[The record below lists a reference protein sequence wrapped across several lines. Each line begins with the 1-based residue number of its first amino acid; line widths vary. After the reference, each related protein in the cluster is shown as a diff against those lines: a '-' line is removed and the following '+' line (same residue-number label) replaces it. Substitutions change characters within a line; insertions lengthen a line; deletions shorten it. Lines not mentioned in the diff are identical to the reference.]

1 MKKQIS
7 CLLIFSIMLT
17 TITGCAGSGNS
28 NVYIKEFE
36 GTSYKSREV
45 YNYNKNEVYWATVDA
60 LKEKGYQVMLSDS
73 NAGMLTAEYN
83 SANLLPEEMAELSKN
98 QAGATCA
105 TILGIVL
112 VVGLIVVIIKALSS
126 NSSSSSSSC
135 DSGYQNSDSYYSES
149 KVISNKY
156 QLTFSFMSM
165 AEEQTEVSL
174 SVIKSVVEN
183 GTTVKQNLFENK
195 YLNNGIFK
203 KIDEILHG
211 LYDGPMPPPDSIQ
224 THQSEMN

>member
-17 TITGCAGSGNS
+17 TITGCAGSSNS
-28 NVYIKEFE
+28 TAYIKEFE
-36 GTSYKSREV
+36 GTSYKNREV
-45 YNYNKNEVYWATVDA
+45 YNYNKNEVFWATVDA
-60 LKEKGYQVMLSDS
+60 LKEKGYQVTLSDS

-83 SANLLPEEMAELSKN
+83 SANLLPEEMAALSKN
-98 QAGATCA
+98 QAQATCA

-112 VVGLIVVIIKALSS
+112 VVGLFVVIIKALSS
-126 NSSSSSSSC
+126 SSSSSSTY
-135 DSGYQNSDSYYSES
+135 DSGCQNSESYNSES
-149 KVISNKY
+149 KVTSNKY
-156 QLTFSFMSM
+156 QLTFSFMSL

-183 GTTVKQNLFENK
+183 GTTVNQNLLENK

-203 KIDEILHG
+203 KIDEILNG
-211 LYDGPMPPPDSIQ
+211 LYNSPVPPPDSVQ
-224 THQSEMN
+224 THQYEMN